1 MEIKFKTLFL
11 HNFKS
16 HRDLEI
22 NFGELTKITG
32 ENTKG
37 KSSILEAIPWL
48 FYSVDMLGS
57 KSDPTPIN
65 YEYDHTLVKLHF
77 AVDGKDILL
86 GRGIEKGKA
95 TYYINEVPAK
105 AKEYEELVKSL
116 FDKDLFLSLYN
127 PSYYFTLKWNE
138 QRELLLRYVSAP
150 ANKEVFAQLPKQQA
164 EKLGELVKK
173 HSLADLE
180 KIHRDNKNKKDKAY
194 IAAQSRT
201 KTLIE
206 QLQLLPQSP
215 PNLKNIQDDYDRF
228 LAEIKVIDSM
238 LPKADENN
246 GKIIKLESQIEHL
259 KEQRDQIKEQIRE
272 LHNEPIDDRCRACGQ
287 TLQGEAKAAAEADK
301 QRRVDQLIEEFNNI
315 ITKRK
320 ELEAHLTQIEHID
333 VSKQREEVRELEVRL
348 DQLDEVI
355 SNHKSREQLQG
366 QIDHAETDEAAI
378 LTSLNE
384 SIFIIDAIKA
394 FAAKEAEMM
403 ADKVQAL
410 FTTLSLRL
418 FKTNKTDG
426 EIKPDF
432 EIEMDGK
439 PYRKLSLSESIRA
452 GLELRDVL
460 SQQSGII
467 APCMVDNAE
476 SITQFKQ
483 PNGQLIVSRVVPRQ
497 ELTIEMEEEVNEQ
510 N

>member
-1 MEIKFKTLFL
+1 TL

-16 HRDLEI
+16 HRDLTVE
-22 NFGELTKITG
+22 FGDLTKITG
-32 ENTKG
+32 DNAKG

-48 FYSVDMLGS
+48 LYSVDMLGS

-65 YEYDHTLVKLHF
+65 YEYDHTLVKLHCS
-77 AVDGKDILL
+77 VDGKDVLL
-86 GRGIEKGKA
+86 SRGIEKGKA

-173 HSLADLE
+173 HSLVDLE

-194 IAAQSRT
+194 IAAQSRS
-201 KTLIE
+201 KTLQEQFDQKPQPIDIQAAEEEMIKLTEQIE
-206 QLQLLPQSP
+206 QIERVTKSA
-215 PNLKNIQDDYDRF
+215 DRNNRLF
-228 LAEIKVIDSM
+228 NEIESNIDSLM
-238 LPKADENN
+238 QRRDVM
-246 GKIIKLESQIEHL
+246 
-259 KEQRDQIKEQIRE
+259 KEQYEKLKDEKIEGTCRVCRQPLQ
-272 LHNEPIDDRCRACGQ
+272 NEA
-287 TLQGEAKAAAEADK
+287 LKAAEDEK
-301 QRRVDQLIEEFNNI
+301 QQRIDQFKQEYATLVDER
-315 ITKRK
+315 KR
-320 ELEAHLTQIEHID
+320 LEQDLRKHKYID
-333 VSKQREEVRELEVRL
+333 VSEQLAKVRELEQERSKWL
-348 DQLDEVI
+348 ERFRENQKYAQLE
-355 SNHKSREQLQG
+355 EQL
-366 QIDHAETDEAAI
+366 AKAREDEESTLA
-378 LTSLNE
+378 SLNE

-394 FAAKEAEMM
+394 FSAKEAEMM
-403 ADKVQAL
+403 ADKVEDL
-410 FTTLSLRL
+410 FTTLSIRL
-418 FKTNKTDG
+418 FKQNKGDG

-460 SQQSGII
+460 SQQSEIV

-476 SITQFKQ
+476 SITRFKQ
-483 PNGQLIVSRVVPRQ
+483 PNGQLIVSRVVPGQ
-497 ELTIEMEEEVNEQ
+497 ELTIETEEEVNE
-510 N
+510 

>member
-1 MEIKFKTLFL
+1 MTFKTLFL

-16 HRDLEI
+16 HRDLTV
-22 NFGELTKITG
+22 NFGEMTKITG
-32 ENTKG
+32 DNTKG

-48 FYSVDMLGS
+48 LYSVDVLGS

-77 AVDGKDILL
+77 TVDEKDVLL

-127 PSYYFTLKWNE
+127 PSYYFTLKWSE
-138 QRELLLRYVSAP
+138 QRELLLRYVSTP
-150 ANKEVFAQLPKQQA
+150 ANKEVFAQLPNQQT
-164 EKLGELVKK
+164 EKLAALVKK

-201 KTLIE
+201 KTLQEQFDQQPQPIDIQAAKEKADKLTEQIKEIDKIIE
-206 QLQLLPQSP
+206 S
-215 PNLKNIQDDYDRF
+215 
-228 LAEIKVIDSM
+228 
-238 LPKADENN
+238 ADENN
-246 GKIIKLESQIEHL
+246 QLINSIKNNIGSLMQRRDEM
-259 KEQRDQIKEQIRE
+259 KEQYEKLKDERIEDI
-272 LHNEPIDDRCRACGQ
+272 CRVCKQ
-287 TLQGEAKAAAEADK
+287 PLQDEARQAAEAEK
-301 QRRVDQLIEEFNNI
+301 QQRVDQFKEEYASVVE
-315 ITKRK
+315 KRK
-320 ELEAHLTQIEHID
+320 KLEQD
-333 VSKQREEVRELEVRL
+333 LEKYAYIGIS
-348 DQLDEVI
+348 DQLDQM
-355 SNHKSREQLQG
+355 REFERERMKLWEHIQENQKYAQLEQ
-366 QIDHAETDEAAI
+366 QLAKAKKDEEATLA
-378 LTSLNE
+378 SLNE

-394 FAAKEAEMM
+394 FSAKEAEMM

-460 SQQSGII
+460 SQQSEII

-476 SITQFKQ
+476 SITRFKQ
-483 PNGQLIVSRVVPRQ
+483 PNGQLIVSRVVPGQ

>member
-1 MEIKFKTLFL
+1 M
-11 HNFKS
+11 
-16 HRDLEI
+16 
-22 NFGELTKITG
+22 
-32 ENTKG
+32 
-37 KSSILEAIPWL
+37 
-48 FYSVDMLGS
+48 
-57 KSDPTPIN
+57 
-65 YEYDHTLVKLHF
+65 
-77 AVDGKDILL
+77 
-86 GRGIEKGKA
+86 
-95 TYYINEVPAK
+95 
-105 AKEYEELVKSL
+105 KSL

-320 ELEAHLTQIEHID
+320 ELEAHLTQIEHIQTFPNS
-333 VSKQREEVRELEVRL
+333 VKRL
-348 DQLDEVI
+348 GSLKCALINWTKSLATIRVG
-355 SNHKSREQLQG
+355 SNCK
-366 QIDHAETDEAAI
+366 
-378 LTSLNE
+378 
-384 SIFIIDAIKA
+384 
-394 FAAKEAEMM
+394 
-403 ADKVQAL
+403 
-410 FTTLSLRL
+410 
-418 FKTNKTDG
+418 
-426 EIKPDF
+426 
-432 EIEMDGK
+432 GK
-439 PYRKLSLSESIRA
+439 
-452 GLELRDVL
+452 
-460 SQQSGII
+460 
-467 APCMVDNAE
+467 
-476 SITQFKQ
+476 
-483 PNGQLIVSRVVPRQ
+483 
-497 ELTIEMEEEVNEQ
+497 
-510 N
+510 

>member
-16 HRDLEI
+16 HRDLTV
-22 NFGELTKITG
+22 NFGEMTKITG

-48 FYSVDMLGS
+48 FYSVDVLGS

-77 AVDGKDILL
+77 VVDEKDVLL
-86 GRGIEKGKA
+86 SRGIEKGKA
-95 TYYINEVPAK
+95 TYYINDVPSK

-194 IAAQSRT
+194 IAAQSKT
-201 KTLIE
+201 KTLQEQSYEEFNRLDHSIDIQAAKEEMAKLTEQIE
-206 QLQLLPQSP
+206 QIERVTKS
-215 PNLKNIQDDYDRF
+215 
-228 LAEIKVIDSM
+228 
-238 LPKADENN
+238 ADENN
-246 GKIIKLESQIEHL
+246 RIYNEIESNIDSLIKRRDKMQKQAEKLKDEKIEDICRVCKQPLN
-259 KEQRDQIKEQIRE
+259 
-272 LHNEPIDDRCRACGQ
+272 NEARQ
-287 TLQGEAKAAAEADK
+287 AAEAEK
-301 QRRVDQLIEEFNNI
+301 QQRVDQFKEEYAAVVE
-315 ITKRK
+315 KRQK
-320 ELEAHLTQIEHID
+320 LEQDLKKYAYIGISVQ
-333 VSKQREEVRELEVRL
+333 L
-348 DQLDEVI
+348 DQLREFERERMKLWEHI
-355 SNHKSREQLQG
+355 QGSQKYAQLEEQL
-366 QIDHAETDEAAI
+366 AKAREDEEATLAN
-378 LTSLNE
+378 LNE

-418 FKTNKTDG
+418 FKVNKGDG

-476 SITQFKQ
+476 SITRFKQ
-483 PNGQLIVSRVVPRQ
+483 PNGQLIVSRVVPGQ
-497 ELTIEMEEEVNEQ
+497 ELTIEMEDMK
-510 N
+510 

>member
-1 MEIKFKTLFL
+1 
-11 HNFKS
+11 
-16 HRDLEI
+16 
-22 NFGELTKITG
+22 
-32 ENTKG
+32 
-37 KSSILEAIPWL
+37 
-48 FYSVDMLGS
+48 
-57 KSDPTPIN
+57 
-65 YEYDHTLVKLHF
+65 
-77 AVDGKDILL
+77 
-86 GRGIEKGKA
+86 
-95 TYYINEVPAK
+95 
-105 AKEYEELVKSL
+105 
-116 FDKDLFLSLYN
+116 
-127 PSYYFTLKWNE
+127 
-138 QRELLLRYVSAP
+138 
-150 ANKEVFAQLPKQQA
+150 
-164 EKLGELVKK
+164 
-173 HSLADLE
+173 ADLE

-483 PNGQLIVSRVVPRQ
+483 PNGQLIVSRVVPGQ

>member
-1 MEIKFKTLFL
+1 MIVTFKTLFL

-16 HRDLEI
+16 HRDLTV
-22 NFGELTKITG
+22 NFGEMTKITG
-32 ENTKG
+32 DNTKG

-48 FYSVDMLGS
+48 LYSVDVLGS

-77 AVDGKDILL
+77 TVDEKDVLL

-127 PSYYFTLKWNE
+127 PSYYFTLKWSE
-138 QRELLLRYVSAP
+138 QRELLLRYVSTP
-150 ANKEVFAQLPKQQA
+150 ANKEVFAQLPNQQT
-164 EKLGELVKK
+164 EKLAALVKK

-201 KTLIE
+201 KTLQEQFDQQPQPIDIQAAKEKADKLTEQIKEIDKIIE
-206 QLQLLPQSP
+206 S
-215 PNLKNIQDDYDRF
+215 
-228 LAEIKVIDSM
+228 
-238 LPKADENN
+238 ADENN
-246 GKIIKLESQIEHL
+246 QLINSIKNNIGSLMQRRDEM
-259 KEQRDQIKEQIRE
+259 KEQYEKLKDERIEDI
-272 LHNEPIDDRCRACGQ
+272 CRVCKQ
-287 TLQGEAKAAAEADK
+287 PLQDEARQAAEAEK
-301 QRRVDQLIEEFNNI
+301 QQRVDQFKEEYASVVE
-315 ITKRK
+315 KRK
-320 ELEAHLTQIEHID
+320 KLEQD
-333 VSKQREEVRELEVRL
+333 LEKYAYIGIS
-348 DQLDEVI
+348 DQLDQM
-355 SNHKSREQLQG
+355 REFERERMKLWEHIQENQKYAQLEQ
-366 QIDHAETDEAAI
+366 QLAKAKKDEEATLA
-378 LTSLNE
+378 SLNE

-394 FAAKEAEMM
+394 FSAKEAEMM

-460 SQQSGII
+460 SQQSEII

-476 SITQFKQ
+476 SITRFKQ
-483 PNGQLIVSRVVPRQ
+483 PNGQLIVSRVVPGQ